1 MLRERIGVEPLQ
13 IFMVAIGLL
22 AACGGVYMLFDS
34 RKHSASARGPYVPI
48 AIAFIGFM
56 IAYRA
61 YVEYRSLDTTDMV
74 IMFLFLFALVA
85 LLGIQFFVIDRNKG
99 DKRD

>member
-1 MLRERIGVEPLQ
+1 VEPLQ
-13 IFMVAIGLL
+13 ILLVAIGLVT
-22 AACGGVYMLFDS
+22 ACGGVYLLFDA
-34 RKHSASARGPYVPI
+34 RNRSASARGPYVPI

-61 YVEYRSLDTTDMV
+61 YAEYKSLDTTDMV
-74 IMFLFLFALVA
+74 IMFLFLFALMA
-85 LLGIQFFVIDRNKG
+85 LLGIQFFIVDRHRR